1 MPCLWAWSGSSWFN
15 VPRPVIGRL
24 PALFRSSQGPL
35 RVALWGSY
43 STPTPPPP
51 LLKKSGE
58 NQLINFS
65 GFPAKCAGGPLIGS
79 GPLVLFARSCSGR
92 TNAFSGEAENPG
104 VSGGGGG
111 RAQSALKERAR
122 GQRPRARSFVWW
134 PGGPA
139 GPPGLP
145 NAAAPRRP
153 PHGPRLP
160 CASAPPPAIRR
171 LPEGVER
178 LTRPRRG
185 GGVLRAHG
193 PQNHRRGG
201 GQRPPPLRCGRFAP
215 PPPRRAP
222 RRFRQRQ
229 KGNAK
234 ARPHD
239 LWGRALKPR
248 QEGSRQRFRPLGQS
262 RCPCPTGSGGLKPRP
277 RATDVGQ
284 PHPQVR
290 DARRARSTA

>member
-1 MPCLWAWSGSSWFN
+1 M
-15 VPRPVIGRL
+15 
-24 PALFRSSQGPL
+24 LFLEKRKILASQ
-35 RVALWGSY
+35 
-43 STPTPPPP
+43 
-51 LLKKSGE
+51 
-58 NQLINFS
+58 
-65 GFPAKCAGGPLIGS
+65 
-79 GPLVLFARSCSGR
+79 
-92 TNAFSGEAENPG
+92 
-104 VSGGGGG
+104 GGG
-111 RAQSALKERAR
+111 RRQGAKRPERAR
-122 GQRPRARSFVWW
+122 PGPKAPGALFCLAAGGALRA
-134 PGGPA
+134 
-139 GPPGLP
+139 PPGLP

-229 KGNAK
+229 KGSEKPGPTLYGA
-234 ARPHD
+234 
-239 LWGRALKPR
+239 GRLSPGRKGR
-248 QEGSRQRFRPLGQS
+248 GNGSAPLGKAAAHALRAAAAS
-262 RCPCPTGSGGLKPRP
+262 SAPP
-277 RATDVGQ
+277 RATVSRQ
-284 PHPQVR
+284 LRPAV
-290 DARRARSTA
+290 ARRPPPA